1 MQANSTMHVLQC
13 GQAKLSWRNHSA
25 LELAD
30 AAGHAQ
36 VVRVLKSALGGS
48 NDDAGWSAASVVGAA
63 ASVCACA
70 AAAAYR
76 GRQ

>member
-1 MQANSTMHVLQC
+1 MRVLQC

-30 AAGHAQ
+30 AAGHAH
-36 VVRVLKSALGGS
+36 VVHVLKSALGGS
-48 NDDAGWSAASVVGAA
+48 NDAVWRSAASVGGAA
-63 ASVCACA
+63 VSVCACA
-70 AAAAYR
+70 VAATHR

>member
-1 MQANSTMHVLQC
+1 MHVLQC

-48 NDDAGWSAASVVGAA
+48 NDAAGWSAASLGGAA
-63 ASVCACA
+63 VSVCACA